1 MLVHSQETNSIPLW
15 PKLRSWEF
23 FFINSHA
30 HTNTHILRASNTNSI
45 DVHRPTAASELA
57 KKSPP
62 QIQMQL
68 LCFSQLLTKKVSRHM
83 KDETPW
89 PKRTLKDM
97 LKPEVTEMQQVKVE
111 LPSGNKNLDIMFT
124 TLLPH
129 PISSHINVSNC
140 ACSWYAH

>member
-1 MLVHSQETNSIPLW
+1 LQRNHH
-15 PKLRSWEF
+15 PKF
-23 FFINSHA
+23 
-30 HTNTHILRASNTNSI
+30 
-45 DVHRPTAASELA
+45 
-57 KKSPP
+57 
-62 QIQMQL
+62 QMQL
-68 LCFSQLLTKKVSRHM
+68 LCFSQLLTKKVSSHM

-97 LKPEVTEMQQVKVE
+97 LKPEVTEMQQGKVE